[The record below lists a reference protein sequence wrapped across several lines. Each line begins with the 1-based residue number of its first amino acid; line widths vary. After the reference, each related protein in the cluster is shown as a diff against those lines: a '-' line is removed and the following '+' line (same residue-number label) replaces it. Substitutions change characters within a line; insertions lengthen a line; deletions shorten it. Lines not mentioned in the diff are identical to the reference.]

1 MGNEALGRTGKRAL
15 GCGVMGLWR
24 RGGGGRRALASHGAA
39 GREGEG
45 EGLQK
50 WEVGSLL
57 DLKSGARGPGSTPNR
72 APLLYR

>member
-1 MGNEALGRTGKRAL
+1 MESWAFGGEEEEEGGPWHPTGQQ
-15 GCGVMGLWR
+15 
-24 RGGGGRRALASHGAA
+24 GGRGV
-39 GREGEG
+39 G

>member
-1 MGNEALGRTGKRAL
+1 MESRPLEEEEEGGPWCPTGQQ
-15 GCGVMGLWR
+15 
-24 RGGGGRRALASHGAA
+24 GGR
-39 GREGEG
+39 G

-57 DLKSGARGPGSTPNR
+57 DLKSGARVPGSTPNR